1 MLDPHDDTHVPSGS
15 TDGAQMESTSSPVP
29 REHPGRRLTP
39 ARLAAADEKLRVSRV
54 ALASLRPCGVGL
66 ALDRWSRPPLPAC
79 RFQRRCGVRP
89 PAGGSPPPAWLP
101 KRGYESRINHSFP
114 APVWRGHGDG
124 PQVPPSQTSAN
135 KSAA

>member
-1 MLDPHDDTHVPSGS
+1 MDY
-15 TDGAQMESTSSPVP
+15 
-29 REHPGRRLTP
+29 RY
-39 ARLAAADEKLRVSRV
+39 RVSRF

-66 ALDRWSRPPLPAC
+66 ALDHRSRPPLPAC